1 MKLIYL
7 FATLLFDISI
17 KSVLSV
23 NKTDTKL
30 FNNFIYDY
38 KLENYDNE
46 GDDSHY
52 KFWNLFSDYNDYFNK
67 KYESFTELEIRY
79 DIFRE
84 NVIEIIKHNRDISSF
99 KLGINHFTDLTNEEF
114 AIFNKLNRL
123 TLSNI
128 RYCDSFIY
136 NDSMK
141 LDDEIDWREKGA
153 VTSVKDQGQCGSC
166 WTFSATGA
174 IEGAWAIVQQDLKDL
189 SEQELVDCATGFKYG
204 SHGCN
209 GGQMD
214 GAFQFVID
222 NGQCLDNS
230 YPYVSGDTKNGGS
243 CMKTCT
249 SYAKI
254 SKCYDV
260 ESNNQLA
267 LKHAVFMQPVSV
279 AIEADTFSFQSYSLG
294 VLDTPKCGTNL
305 DHGVLIVGY
314 GEENGKLYWL
324 VKNSWSESWGDN
336 GYIKIARSESE
347 NDPGICG
354 IGMQGS
360 FPTV

>member
-1 MKLIYL
+1 MLSYL
-7 FATLLFDISI
+7 CTIILFYSSF
-17 KSVLSV
+17 KNVLSFDK
-23 NKTDTKL
+23 NNTK
-30 FNNFIYDY
+30 FFDNFIYNY
-38 KLENYDNE
+38 KLENFHINE
-46 GDDSHY
+46 QDDSHY
-52 KFWNLFSDYNDYFNK
+52 KLWDLFSDYNDIFNK

-84 NVIEIIKHNRDISSF
+84 NVMEIIRHNMNNISSF
-99 KLGINHFTDLTNEEF
+99 KLGINHFTDLTTGEF
-114 AIFNKLNRL
+114 SRFNKLF
-123 TLSNI
+123 TVSNSK
-128 RYCDSFIY
+128 YCDSFIY
-136 NDSMK
+136 DDNMNV
-141 LDDEIDWREKGA
+141 DDEIDWREKGA

-174 IEGAWAIVQQDLKDL
+174 IEGAWAIAEQDLVDL

-214 GAFQFVID
+214 GAFQFVMD
-222 NGQCLDNS
+222 NGQCSYNS
-230 YPYVSGDTKNGGS
+230 YPYVSGDTKSGES
-243 CMKTCT
+243 CMKDCT

-279 AIEADTFSFQSYSLG
+279 AIEADTFSFQSYSSG
-294 VLDTPKCGTNL
+294 VLDTPKCGTKL

-314 GEENGKLYWL
+314 GEEDGKLYWL
-324 VKNSWSESWGDN
+324 VKNSWGESWGDN

-360 FPTV
+360 FPTI